1 MRISKTAGVSVV
13 TLVMAASGLCAPAA
27 FAQDTAAADEEP
39 QSEVVVVGTRKAL
52 KTAQD
57 IKRNADTVV
66 DSITATDIGAFPDK
80 SVAEALQ
87 RVPGVSVIRSAAK
100 DDVMHYSAE
109 PSGVIIRG
117 LPQVRSEFNG
127 RDTFSATSGYGLSWS
142 DVPPEMM
149 AGVDTY
155 KNMTAEMIEGGIA
168 GSVNLRT
175 RTPFDSKGRVL
186 AASAEANYGNFSES
200 ITPSLSALYSD
211 RWQTDIGEFGLL
223 LNGAYSKTDTTS
235 HALTI
240 PRMVVFAPGTYTA
253 ETNYI
258 PSGIA
263 FNKTDYERTREGV
276 SLAAQWQNNDRTM
289 RATLQYNSTKY
300 ENTWNEDQLI
310 SYWFWVDPAS
320 TTHSTVWNDPAQIAP
335 PDAPGLGFNEAG
347 GGTPYTFGS
356 DGLFQNGVITRSK
369 GGWGYGAIDWSTG
382 TSYVPGSTDQYGTY
396 DQFGVALPVIQPC
409 IKSDVSHANQ
419 DCRGAPIVNTA
430 TRYSHETRKIDD
442 VSLNFVW
449 DATDKLRFNFDAQ
462 MVKATTYNYDITFE
476 FTTYADLGLD
486 LTGKYPALSLLKPSG
501 YNVIGTDPLSD
512 ARNYSPES
520 AMDHITDSEGELKAV
535 RADMA
540 YEFEGTWLDALRAGV
555 RFADRKQTHLWS
567 SYNWAS
573 IASDWGVN
581 PADSWFLDSKRTTNP
596 DGSVKFQGYEPG
608 YYETREFGGDMFG
621 GDQLSHNQFVFMSH
635 DIISNPEE
643 LAKRFAISGQTDEGG
658 TASSG
663 WNPICERPNEVAD
676 SCFTA
681 GERLQVRE
689 KTDSAYVM
697 LKFGGADAMIG
708 DFSVSGNAG
717 VRFVNTT
724 VESLGAV
731 NFATP
736 FTAGQL
742 VCTPLTPEQIAA
754 LGPNQY
760 AISPGCLAA
769 ASTEDQAFSNGGSA
783 VSNVT
788 TTHKNVLPSF
798 NLRVGVADDWFVRF
812 AASRAISKPDIGLLR
827 NFMTLNRS
835 FIDQADI
842 VAGNPNLVLNSAGQP
857 VSYKFGYTGTTGN
870 PRLKPVKADQFDLA
884 VENYFDTVGSMSFTL
899 FYKKFDDYIQ
909 NGTFVIPYTNNGVT
923 RDVVVTG
930 PVNGEG
936 ATIKGFEAAYQRYF
950 TFLPAPFDGLGV
962 QANYTHIKNSG
973 VKNANLIV
981 DSDGGV
987 ATARSAQSGMINAGR
1002 LENLSDDAYNLIV
1015 MYEKGKVGARLAY
1028 NWRSEYVS
1036 SVNDCCIGFPVWNDA
1051 EGFLDA
1057 SFRYALTNNI
1067 ELSVQGSNLL
1077 GTEVRIRQ
1085 QVAGPTNLA
1094 PNTEAKFMPAGWF
1107 EYDKRIQ
1114 VGVRFKY

>member
-1 MRISKTAGVSVV
+1 MRLSRSAGVSVV
-13 TLVMAASGLCAPAA
+13 ALVMAASGLCVQGA
-27 FAQDTAAADEEP
+27 FAQDAATDEAPEK
-39 QSEVVVVGTRKAL
+39 EVVIVGTRKAL

-57 IKRNADTVV
+57 IKKNSDTFV

-87 RVPGVSVIRSAAK
+87 RVPGVTVIRSAAK

-155 KNMTAEMIEGGIA
+155 KNLTAEMIEGGIA

-175 RTPFDSKGRVL
+175 RLPFDSKGRVI
-186 AASAEANYGNFSES
+186 AASLEANSGNFSET
-200 ITPSLSALYSD
+200 ITPSASALYSD
-211 RWQTDIGEFGLL
+211 RWSTEVGDFGLL
-223 LNGAYSKTDTTS
+223 LNAAYSKTDTTS
-235 HALTI
+235 HAVTI
-240 PRMVVFAPGTYTA
+240 PRMVVFAPGTYTS

-263 FNKTDYERTREGV
+263 FNKTDYERTRDGI
-276 SLAAQWQNNDRTM
+276 SAALQWQNNDRSM

-300 ENTWNEDQLI
+300 HNTWNEDQVI

-320 TTHSTVWNDPAQIAP
+320 TNHSTIWNDASQIAP

-356 DGLFQNGVITRSK
+356 DGLFQNGVITRSM
-369 GGWGYGAIDWSTG
+369 GGWGYGAIDWNTG

-396 DQFGVALPVIQPC
+396 DQFGVALPVIKPC
-409 IKSDVSHANQ
+409 INSNVSHANVP
-419 DCRGAPIVNTA
+419 CRGAPIVNTA
-430 TRYSHETRKIDD
+430 TRYSDEERKIDD

-449 DATDKLRFNFDAQ
+449 DATDRLRFNFDAQ
-462 MVKATTYNYDITFE
+462 YVKASTYNYDITFE

-486 LTGKYPALSLLKPSG
+486 LTGKYPSLSFQTPSG
-501 YNVIGTDPLSD
+501 YNVIGTDPISD
-512 ARNYSPES
+512 PRNYSPES
-520 AMDHITDSEGELKAV
+520 AMDHITDSEGELKAI

-540 YEFEGTWLDALRAGV
+540 YEFEGTWLDSLRAGV
-555 RFADRKQTHLWS
+555 RFADREQTHLWS
-567 SYNWAS
+567 AYNWQS

-581 PADSWFLDSKRTTNP
+581 PADSWFLDSGPTHNG
-596 DGSVKFQGYEPG
+596 DGSIKFQGYEPG
-608 YYETREFGGDMFG
+608 FYENREFGGDMFG
-621 GDQLSHNQFVFMSH
+621 GNLLSDNSFVFMTH
-635 DIISNPEE
+635 DVISNPAE
-643 LAKRFAISGQTDEGG
+643 LAKRFAISGQTDQGG

-663 WNPICERPNEVAD
+663 WNPICERPNEVAG
-676 SCFTA
+676 SCFTP

-697 LKFGGADAMIG
+697 LKFGGSDAMVG
-708 DFSVSGNAG
+708 NFSVSGNVG

-724 VESLGAV
+724 VESQGAV
-731 NFATP
+731 NFAP
-736 FTAGQL
+736 AFTAGEL
-742 VCTPLTPEQIAA
+742 VCTPLTPEQIAN

-760 AISPGCLAA
+760 AISPGCLAVG
-769 ASTEDQAFSNGGSA
+769 SVNDQAFSNGGSQA
-783 VSNVT
+783 SNVE
-788 TTHKNVLPSF
+788 TTHKNVLPSL
-798 NLRVGVADDWFVRF
+798 NLRLGLTDEWFLRF
-812 AASRAISKPDIGLLR
+812 AASRGLSKPDIGLLR
-827 NFMTLNRS
+827 NYMSLNRS

-842 VAGNPNLVLNSAGQP
+842 TVGNPNIVLNGSGQP
-857 VSYKFGYTGTTGN
+857 VSYVYGYTGTTGN
-870 PRLKPVKADQFDLA
+870 PRLKPVKADQFDLS
-884 VENYFDTVGSMSFTL
+884 VENYFDTVGSFSFSL
-899 FYKKFDDYIQ
+899 FYKQFHDYIQ
-909 NGTFVIPYTNNGVT
+909 NGTFVVPYTNSGVT

-936 ATIKGFEAAYQRYF
+936 ASIKGFEVAYQRYF

-962 QANYTHIKNSG
+962 QANYTKLKNSG
-973 VKNANLIV
+973 VKNANLII
-981 DSDGGV
+981 DSDGGN

-1015 MYEKGKVGARLAY
+1015 MYEKGKMGARVAY

-1057 SFRYALTNNI
+1057 SFRYAVTDNI
-1067 ELSVQGSNLL
+1067 EFNIQGTNLL
-1077 GTEVRIRQ
+1077 GTEVHIRQ
-1085 QVAGPTNLA
+1085 QVAGPTDLA

-1107 EYDKRIQ
+1107 EYDSRIQ